1 MKKSVKK
8 FLLKVAVIL
17 IAGLTEIL
25 VAVVIKL
32 ITG

>member
-1 MKKSVKK
+1 MKKSTKK
-8 FLLKVAVIL
+8 FLQKALLML
-17 IAGLTEIL
+17 IAGLVEIL